1 MNKGEFVYSLDKL
14 QMANKKHKLGL
25 KLLRLYGRA
34 HERKDFPG
42 MIQISH
48 CWMID

>member
-1 MNKGEFVYSLDKL
+1 MNKGESVYSLDKL
-14 QMANKKHKLGL
+14 QMANRKHKLGL

-48 CWMID
+48 C